1 MSFVNN
7 NGAINMLNIRMI
19 QFQVR
24 RYIHLGV
31 SAHHPR
37 FRSNIDFEEVNKESD
52 NDGFEIHH
60 STRFGSIRLD
70 SQNSPKQKPLTSV
83 DTMSYSSTMDP
94 LSSSSPENSFPES
107 RESIYF
113 EEDVMDNTLSASKGF
128 NISQNTAKGI
138 KKPDLNDSSIGFI
151 DEQYFGSLPSAASSM
166 VVTEEPSIDCS
177 ESLKETRDLVRDST
191 QGLNAIDF
199 QIFNPIKPAIK
210 KKPEKMPLLKN
221 KETALEF
228 IKNRMKTV
236 SPGDKYEN
244 ASIHSKEKLVKDI
257 GTSLQKRL
265 MKVHDKIYEVPQS
278 NKKIIVENV
287 EREKE
292 DVVPSVK
299 GLKSKY
305 KAINIYEMNSMEM
318 EKMLQ
323 NSIIY
328 NKDGIVALNKPY
340 GLPMSDDNF
349 PHSILKYLPKLS
361 DYLEIP
367 SGALTH
373 VHRLD
378 KTTTGVLLLSS
389 TEESH
394 SRLTNYFRQRKIT
407 KIYWAITNGVPEPSE
422 GIIDIPIREE
432 KINGHFR
439 SMLIPR
445 VNIPLKSR
453 TRQFTS
459 GHAQPAVSEYKVL
472 NFNYNAAL
480 LEVNA
485 CTGFK
490 HQIRAH
496 LGFGLSTPIL
506 GDHKY
511 SNIRGIGKPQKVN
524 GEIILR
530 LKTRLSKSRDIPLA
544 LHAREVI
551 IPGVGGHSQDLR
563 IIAGIP
569 HYFSN
574 LKSRLKL

>member
-1 MSFVNN
+1 
-7 NGAINMLNIRMI
+7 MLNIRMI

-70 SQNSPKQKPLTSV
+70 SQNSPKQKPLSSV

-177 ESLKETRDLVRDST
+177 ESLKETRDL
-191 QGLNAIDF
+191 
-199 QIFNPIKPAIK
+199 PAIK

-340 GLPMSDDNF
+340 GLPMN
-349 PHSILKYLPKLS
+349 
-361 DYLEIP
+361 YLEIP